1 MHLLADEKLQHIT
14 HNAFALSLGSVL
26 PHTGCAMPRPNSNS
40 SDTLQKSF
48 LIVTQTAVGCALGL
62 LLAGKIGR
70 PAQKT
75 TAATLLGVGA
85 LLALPALIDV
95 VSDAING
102 PGSERGER
110 RRLDSIR
117 TDSGLTDDADIL

>member
-1 MHLLADEKLQHIT
+1 
-14 HNAFALSLGSVL
+14 
-26 PHTGCAMPRPNSNS
+26 MPRSNS

-48 LIVTQTAVGCALGL
+48 LIVTQTAVGCAVGL

-75 TAATLLGVGA
+75 TAATLLGIGA

-95 VSDAING
+95 VTDVVNG

-117 TDSGLTDDADIL
+117 TDSGLSDEADIL

>member
-1 MHLLADEKLQHIT
+1 
-14 HNAFALSLGSVL
+14 
-26 PHTGCAMPRPNSNS
+26 MPRSHS
-40 SDTLQKSF
+40 SETLQKSF

-85 LLALPALIDV
+85 LLALPALIDAVTEV
-95 VSDAING
+95 VNG

-117 TDSGLTDDADIL
+117 TDSGLSDDADIL

>member
-1 MHLLADEKLQHIT
+1 MARSQ
-14 HNAFALSLGSVL
+14 
-26 PHTGCAMPRPNSNS
+26 S
-40 SDTLQKSF
+40 SETLQKSF

-85 LLALPALIDV
+85 LLALPALIDAVTEV
-95 VSDAING
+95 VNG

-117 TDSGLTDDADIL
+117 TDSGLSDDADIL

>member
-1 MHLLADEKLQHIT
+1 MT
-14 HNAFALSLGSVL
+14 
-26 PHTGCAMPRPNSNS
+26 RS
-40 SDTLQKSF
+40 SSSETLQKSF

-62 LLAGKIGR
+62 LIAGKIGR

-95 VSDAING
+95 VTKSISG
-102 PGSERGER
+102 PGSPRGER

-117 TDSGLTDDADIL
+117 EDSGFTEDVDIL

>member
-1 MHLLADEKLQHIT
+1 MGIVQPCGLGKKQP
-14 HNAFALSLGSVL
+14 LSPSFRHEL
-26 PHTGCAMPRPNSNS
+26 PHIAAAMSRTPS
-40 SDTLQKSF
+40 SDNLQKSF

-75 TAATLLGVGA
+75 TAATLLGIGA

-95 VSDAING
+95 VTDAVNG

-117 TDSGLTDDADIL
+117 TDSGLTDDADIV

>member
-1 MHLLADEKLQHIT
+1 MAR
-14 HNAFALSLGSVL
+14 S
-26 PHTGCAMPRPNSNS
+26 SN

-75 TAATLLGVGA
+75 TAASLLGVGA

-95 VSDAING
+95 LTDAVNG

-117 TDSGLTDDADIL
+117 THSGLTEDAEIL

>member
-1 MHLLADEKLQHIT
+1 
-14 HNAFALSLGSVL
+14 
-26 PHTGCAMPRPNSNS
+26 MPRFQT

-62 LLAGKIGR
+62 LLAGKIRR

-75 TAATLLGVGA
+75 TAATLLGIGA

-95 VSDAING
+95 VSEAVNG

-110 RRLDSIR
+110 RRLDTIR
-117 TDSGLTDDADIL
+117 TDSGLTDDAEIL

>member
-1 MHLLADEKLQHIT
+1 
-14 HNAFALSLGSVL
+14 
-26 PHTGCAMPRPNSNS
+26 MPRSNS

-48 LIVTQTAVGCALGL
+48 LIVTQTAVGCAVGL

-75 TAATLLGVGA
+75 TAATLLGIGA
-85 LLALPALIDV
+85 LLAIPALIDV
-95 VSDAING
+95 VTDVVNG

-117 TDSGLTDDADIL
+117 TDSGLSDEADIL

>member
-1 MHLLADEKLQHIT
+1 M
-14 HNAFALSLGSVL
+14 S
-26 PHTGCAMPRPNSNS
+26 RSNS
-40 SDTLQKSF
+40 SDTVQKSF

-75 TAATLLGVGA
+75 TAATLLGIGA

-95 VSDAING
+95 VTDAVSG

-117 TDSGLTDDADIL
+117 TDSGMTDDADIL

>member
-1 MHLLADEKLQHIT
+1 MR
-14 HNAFALSLGSVL
+14 F
-26 PHTGCAMPRPNSNS
+26 MPRTQSTE
-40 SDTLQKSF
+40 TLQKSF

-85 LLALPALIDV
+85 LLALPAV
-95 VSDAING
+95 VNMVTDALNG

-117 TDSGLTDDADIL
+117 TNSGLPDDVQIL

>member
-1 MHLLADEKLQHIT
+1 M
-14 HNAFALSLGSVL
+14 S
-26 PHTGCAMPRPNSNS
+26 RS
-40 SDTLQKSF
+40 SSSETLQKSF

-62 LLAGKIGR
+62 LIAGKIGR

-95 VSDAING
+95 VTNAVSG
-102 PGSERGER
+102 PGSERGEKK
-110 RRLDSIR
+110 RLDSIR
-117 TDSGLTDDADIL
+117 EGSGFSEDADFV

>member
-1 MHLLADEKLQHIT
+1 
-14 HNAFALSLGSVL
+14 
-26 PHTGCAMPRPNSNS
+26 MPRSQS
-40 SDTLQKSF
+40 SETLQKSF

-85 LLALPALIDV
+85 LLALPALIDAVADV
-95 VSDAING
+95 VSG
-102 PGSERGER
+102 PGSVRGER
-110 RRLDSIR
+110 KRLDSIR
-117 TDSGLTDDADIL
+117 TDSGLPDDAEIL